1 MEENK
6 QNKKNENIQSQKT
19 MIKKKTIKPDL
30 QKTTAQ
36 KTKINFDVINKE
48 LKTKLIGVE
57 EKLLRALAENDNLRK
72 RHDKEIEDNSKYAIK
87 DFSYSLLSVAD
98 NLVRAIE
105 SIPKNKLENNDI
117 LKNLYIGIEATQKDL
132 LNVLDKHGI
141 KKFDSMDKKFD
152 PELHQAVS
160 KKHSEKAEGI
170 IIEEM
175 QGGYKIGERLLRA
188 AMVVVSTGPEKN
200 SEIKFFFFSVK
211 TLIDILILAMEDN
224 SVFFSNRLFSL

>member
-1 MEENK
+1 MEK
-6 QNKKNENIQSQKT
+6 
-19 MIKKKTIKPDL
+19 
-30 QKTTAQ
+30 
-36 KTKINFDVINKE
+36 
-48 LKTKLIGVE
+48 
-57 EKLLRALAENDNLRK
+57 
-72 RHDKEIEDNSKYAIK
+72 
-87 DFSYSLLSVAD
+87 
-98 NLVRAIE
+98 AIE
-105 SIPKNKLENNDI
+105 SIPKNKLEDNDI

-188 AMVVVSTGPEKN
+188 AMVVVSTGPEK
-200 SEIKFFFFSVK
+200 K
-211 TLIDILILAMEDN
+211 
-224 SVFFSNRLFSL
+224 

>member
-6 QNKKNENIQSQKT
+6 QNKKNENIQSQKNNDQ
-19 MIKKKTIKPDL
+19 KKTIKPDL

-36 KTKINFDVINKE
+36 KTKINFDLINKE

-105 SIPKNKLENNDI
+105 SIPKNKLEDNDI

-141 KKFDSMDKKFD
+141 KKLDSMDKKFD

-188 AMVVVSTGPEKN
+188 AMVVVSTGPEK
-200 SEIKFFFFSVK
+200 K
-211 TLIDILILAMEDN
+211 
-224 SVFFSNRLFSL
+224 

>member
-6 QNKKNENIQSQKT
+6 QNKKNENIQSQKNNDQ
-19 MIKKKTIKPDL
+19 KKTIKPDL
-30 QKTTAQ
+30 QKTTTQ

-105 SIPKNKLENNDI
+105 SIPKNKLEDNDI

-188 AMVVVSTGPEKN
+188 AMVVVSTGPEK
-200 SEIKFFFFSVK
+200 K
-211 TLIDILILAMEDN
+211 
-224 SVFFSNRLFSL
+224 

>member
-6 QNKKNENIQSQKT
+6 QNKKNENIQSQKNNDQ
-19 MIKKKTIKPDL
+19 KKTIKPDL

-105 SIPKNKLENNDI
+105 SIPKNKLEDNDI

-160 KKHSEKAEGI
+160 KNIAKKEGI

-188 AMVVVSTGPEKN
+188 AMVVVSTGPEK
-200 SEIKFFFFSVK
+200 K
-211 TLIDILILAMEDN
+211 
-224 SVFFSNRLFSL
+224 

>member
-6 QNKKNENIQSQKT
+6 QNKKNENIQSQKNNDQ
-19 MIKKKTIKPDL
+19 KKTIKPDL

-132 LNVLDKHGI
+132 LNV
-141 KKFDSMDKKFD
+141 
-152 PELHQAVS
+152 
-160 KKHSEKAEGI
+160 
-170 IIEEM
+170 
-175 QGGYKIGERLLRA
+175 
-188 AMVVVSTGPEKN
+188 
-200 SEIKFFFFSVK
+200 
-211 TLIDILILAMEDN
+211 
-224 SVFFSNRLFSL
+224 

>member
-1 MEENK
+1 
-6 QNKKNENIQSQKT
+6 
-19 MIKKKTIKPDL
+19 MIKKTIKPDL

-105 SIPKNKLENNDI
+105 SIPKNKLEDNDI

-160 KKHSEKAEGI
+160 KNIAKKRKGSLSKKCKVVIKLESDCSGQLWWWFQLVRK
-170 IIEEM
+170 
-175 QGGYKIGERLLRA
+175 KIAKL
-188 AMVVVSTGPEKN
+188 N
-200 SEIKFFFFSVK
+200 FFFFFSVK

-224 SVFFSNRLFSL
+224 SVFSNRLFSL